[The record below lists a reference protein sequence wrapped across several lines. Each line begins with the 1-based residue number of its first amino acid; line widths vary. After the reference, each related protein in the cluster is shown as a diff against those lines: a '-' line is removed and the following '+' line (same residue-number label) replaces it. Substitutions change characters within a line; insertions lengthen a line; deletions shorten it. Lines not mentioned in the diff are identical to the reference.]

1 MVSMLRV
8 TLGGVSGI
16 QFWHCQSNA
25 GGAVHDLVSRFTPGS
40 VLEGFR
46 PGEFRFHGVD
56 LLSDSAERMGEKL
69 VELLGMPIKANAGPA
84 LQERLVAA
92 GLFDALDALRFGGH
106 PYLPKVQYFPSGGE
120 FAAGGYLKSA
130 RFARAQPGIE
140 QRLRAAG
147 LPDYQTLMESK
158 LREAEEE
165 NPGTLE
171 LEVEAGKGKVLSA
184 QQFSELLAHAAQI
197 AQINA
202 EVNATP
208 DPGATPT

>member
-1 MVSMLRV
+1 
-8 TLGGVSGI
+8 
-16 QFWHCQSNA
+16 
-25 GGAVHDLVSRFTPGS
+25 
-40 VLEGFR
+40 
-46 PGEFRFHGVD
+46 
-56 LLSDSAERMGEKL
+56 
-69 VELLGMPIKANAGPA
+69 
-84 LQERLVAA
+84 
-92 GLFDALDALRFGGH
+92 
-106 PYLPKVQYFPSGGE
+106 
-120 FAAGGYLKSA
+120 
-130 RFARAQPGIE
+130 
-140 QRLRAAG
+140 
-147 LPDYQTLMESK
+147 MESK